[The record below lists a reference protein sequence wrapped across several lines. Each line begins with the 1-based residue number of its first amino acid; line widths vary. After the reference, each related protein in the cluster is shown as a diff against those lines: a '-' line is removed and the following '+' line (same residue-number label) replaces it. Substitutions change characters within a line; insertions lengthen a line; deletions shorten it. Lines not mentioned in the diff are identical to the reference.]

1 MNNLIILGVIFLYIL
16 LLFSI
21 SWLTARKNSDNEA
34 FFLGNRQ
41 SPWYIVAI
49 GMIGSSVSGVS
60 LVSVPGWVQ
69 TTDMT
74 YMQIVFGFF
83 FGYIIIAK
91 VLLPL
96 YYKLNLTSIYEYLR
110 ERLGI
115 SSYKTGALFFI
126 LSKLLGSAAKLY
138 IVVVI
143 LQSYVFHQWNIP
155 FEITVFICIL
165 IIWIYT
171 FRGGMRTIVWTDTLQ
186 TVCLVAMLVIIIWN
200 VKDAMSLNLKGM
212 TDLIVRSP
220 HFRIF
225 EFDDWSSRQ
234 HFVKQF
240 LSGIFIPIVMTG
252 LDQDMMQKNLTCYNL
267 KEAQKNM
274 FCYGFAFIPLNF
286 LLLCL
291 GIMLVSFAA
300 ELNLQL
306 PASGDD
312 MLPVL
317 CISGLLGQSILIF
330 FTIGIIAAAF
340 NSADSA
346 LAAITTSFCIDI
358 LGVKNEQV
366 KKAEKMRFS
375 VHILVSISF
384 AIIILLFRALNDR
397 SIIDAIYTLV
407 SYTYG
412 PLLGLFTFGLFT
424 KHVPNGKYV
433 PFICVI
439 SPIICYLLN
448 IYAKNLL
455 NYQFGYELLIINGFI
470 TFSGLWIGRNRKK
483 CIEKTEENI

>member
-1 MNNLIILGVIFLYIL
+1 MNSLIIPGVVVLYIV
-16 LLFSI
+16 LLFFI
-21 SWLTARKNSDNEA
+21 TWLTARKNSGNEA

-60 LVSVPGWVQ
+60 FVSVPGWVR

-83 FGYIIIAK
+83 VGYIIIAK

-96 YYKLNLTSIYEYLR
+96 YYKLNLTSIYEYLENR
-110 ERLGI
+110 MGL

-138 IVVVI
+138 IVVLI
-143 LQSYVFHQWNIP
+143 LQNYVFNPWHIP
-155 FEITVFICIL
+155 FEVTVFVCVL
-165 IIWIYT
+165 VVWLYT
-171 FRGGMRTIVWTDTLQ
+171 FRSGMRTIVWTDTLQ
-186 TVCLVAMLVIIIWN
+186 TVCLVAMLAIIIWS
-200 VKDAMSLNLKGM
+200 VKDAMNLNIKEM
-212 TDLIVRSP
+212 TEVIVQSP
-220 HFRIF
+220 HFRMF

-252 LDQDMMQKNLTCYNL
+252 LDQDMMQKNLTCHNL

-274 FCYGFAFIPLNF
+274 YWYGFAFIPLNF
-286 LLLCL
+286 MFLSL

-300 ELNLQL
+300 ELNIQL

-312 MLPVL
+312 ILPML
-317 CISGLLGQSILIF
+317 CTSGWLGPSILIF
-330 FTIGIIAAAF
+330 FTVGIIAAAF

-346 LAAITTSFCIDI
+346 LTAITTSFCIDI
-358 LGVKNEQV
+358 LGIKKEHV
-366 KKAEKMRFS
+366 KKAEKTRFK
-375 VHILVSISF
+375 VHILVSMVF
-384 AIIILLFRALNDR
+384 AVVILLFKALNDK

-412 PLLGLFTFGLFT
+412 PLLGLFAFGLFT
-424 KHVPNGKYV
+424 KHIPNGKYV
-433 PFICVI
+433 PHICVA
-439 SPIICYLLN
+439 SPVICYILDV
-448 IYAKNLL
+448 YTKNYME
-455 NYQFGYELLIINGFI
+455 YQFGYELLIINGFI
-470 TFSGLWIGRNRKK
+470 TFLGLWIWRRRGK
-483 CIEKTEENI
+483 